1 MLTGQVY
8 DVHNYIDATGAGT
21 SPECTQ
27 DASPQIDALAT
38 YLRSAGRKVMMTEF
52 GGGNTAS
59 CQTLVCKAL
68 AEVNK
73 NSDVFIGATT
83 WSAGAF
89 QAGYPLLETPT
100 AGGQDQSLVS
110 SCIIPQLGQQGN
122 QTNS

>member
-1 MLTGQVY
+1 VY

-21 SPECTQ
+21 SAECTQ
-27 DASPQIDALAT
+27 DPCAQIDALAT
-38 YLRSAGRKVMMTEF
+38 YLRSVGRKVMMTEF

-59 CQTLVCKAL
+59 CEALVCKAL

-89 QAGYPLLETPT
+89 TTGYPLLETPMD
-100 AGGQDQSLVS
+100 GGQDQSLVA
-110 SCIIPQLGQQGN
+110 SCIIPQLGANRTGGY
-122 QTNS
+122 